1 MEHAAGIRLL
11 AIEFPAEGQPG
22 SHPEGTRI
30 RARLLEELAPR
41 TCAALW
47 QLAAL
52 SPELLG
58 VHAAFTGRE
67 LSVRIPPDIAA
78 RVGSLDALP
87 PENQTL
93 FPIPGDLVWAQLP
106 PYAWSGVAEP
116 LYDLGIFYGRDSRLL
131 LPVGWVAGNRFAEVL
146 PADLPALAALAA
158 RTQIE
163 GARRLI
169 LSQSGRS
176 SGL

>member
-1 MEHAAGIRLL
+1 MGHDAGARLL
-11 AIEFPAEGQPG
+11 AIEFPAEGHLG
-22 SHPEGTRI
+22 SRPEFTRV

-52 SPELLG
+52 NPELLG

-78 RVGSLDALP
+78 QVDGLDGLP

-131 LPVGWVAGNRFAEVL
+131 LPVGWIPGNRFAEVL
-146 PADLPALAALAA
+146 PDDLPALAALAA

-169 LSQSGRS
+169 LRQAVR
-176 SGL
+176 